1 MQNKTIITLLLTIMM
16 SCLVTSFGNS
26 QSKNSSPLLH
36 LKPAKEIFIESDKI
50 WLSDL
55 FYSDLEFKDKIVGDA
70 PELGKKFKLFRK
82 DLRRIVKASTLNWSD
97 SLRKSVVVSRS
108 AKQVPMNIIR
118 NAVVKALEQNH
129 VNDEIE
135 VEFNDRNLKILV
147 PKNADEAIRVLQSQL
162 DQRTGRFEVVVNIN
176 STANED
182 QNIILKG
189 KAFAIIPMPVPNKH
203 IGAGQLINKKD
214 ITWRKVRI
222 KQQSF
227 GVVGS
232 MEQLLDHVAKRPL
245 TAGRLIRMSDIRP
258 QQLIKKGEFVTLHF
272 KNKTMSLST
281 RGVSVEP
288 GSRNQVIRVK
298 NPRSKRII
306 EARVLG
312 PNTAVV
318 LPTTTILR

>member
-1 MQNKTIITLLLTIMM
+1 MQNKTIITLLMTIMM
-16 SCLVTSFGNS
+16 SCLFTSFGNS
-26 QSKNSSPLLH
+26 QSNNSSPLLH

-55 FYSDLEFKDKIVGDA
+55 FYSDREFKDKIVGDA
-70 PELGKKFKLFRK
+70 PALGKKLKLFRK
-82 DLRRIVKASTLNWSD
+82 DLRRIVKASTLNWPG

-135 VEFNDRNLKILV
+135 VNFNNRNLKILV
-147 PKNADEAIRVLQSQL
+147 PKNAEELIRVLQSQL
-162 DQRTGRFEVVVNIN
+162 DQRTGRFEVVVNTH
-176 STANED
+176 STANEG

-189 KAFAIIPMPVPNKH
+189 KAFAVIPMPVPNKH
-203 IGAGQLINKKD
+203 ISAGQLINKRD
-214 ITWRKVRI
+214 IAWRKVRI

-227 GVVGS
+227 GIVGS
-232 MEQLLDHVAKRPL
+232 MEQLLDHVTKRPL

-258 QQLIKKGEFVTLHF
+258 QELIKKGEFVTLHF
-272 KNKTMSLST
+272 KNKAMSLST
-281 RGVSVEP
+281 RGISVEP
-288 GSRNQVIRVK
+288 GTRNQIIRIK

-318 LPTTTILR
+318 SPTTTILR

>member
-1 MQNKTIITLLLTIMM
+1 MQNKTTITLLLTIMM
-16 SCLVTSFGNS
+16 SCLVTSLGNS
-26 QSKNSSPLLH
+26 QSKKSSILLH
-36 LKPAKEIFIESDKI
+36 LKPAKEISIESDKI

-55 FYSDLEFKDKIVGDA
+55 FYSDREFKDKIVGDA
-70 PELGKKFKLFRK
+70 PELGKKLKLFRK
-82 DLRRIVKASTLNWSD
+82 DLRRIVKASPLNWSG

-118 NAVVKALEQNH
+118 NAVEKALEQNH

-147 PKNADEAIRVLQSQL
+147 PKNAEEAIRVLQSQL

>member
-1 MQNKTIITLLLTIMM
+1 MQNKTTITLLLTIMM

-82 DLRRIVKASTLNWSD
+82 DLRRIVKASTLNWSG

-135 VEFNDRNLKILV
+135 VNFNDRNLKILV
-147 PKNADEAIRVLQSQL
+147 PKNAEEAIRVLQSQL
-162 DQRTGRFEVVVNIN
+162 DERTGRFEVVVNIN

-227 GVVGS
+227 GIVGS
-232 MEQLLDHVAKRPL
+232 LEQLLDHVAKRPL

>member
-1 MQNKTIITLLLTIMM
+1 MQNKTIITVLLTIMM
-16 SCLVTSFGNS
+16 SCLVTSLGNA
-26 QSKNSSPLLH
+26 QSKKNGPLLH

-55 FYSDLEFKDKIVGDA
+55 FYSDREFKDKIVGDA
-70 PELGKKFKLFRK
+70 PALGKKLKLYKK
-82 DLRRIVKASTLNWSD
+82 DLRRIVNESALDWPG
-97 SLRKSVVVSRS
+97 SLRKSV
-108 AKQVPMNIIR
+108 I
-118 NAVVKALEQNH
+118 KALEQNH

-135 VEFNDRNLKILV
+135 IEFNDRNLKILV
-147 PKNADEAIRVLQSQL
+147 PKNAEREIKVLQSHL
-162 DQRTGRFEVVVNIN
+162 DQRTGRFEVVVNTH

-189 KAFAIIPMPVPNKH
+189 KAFAVIPMPVPNKH

-232 MEQLLDHVAKRPL
+232 TEQLLDHVAKRPL

-281 RGVSVEP
+281 RGISVEP
-288 GSRNQVIRVK
+288 GSRNQVIRIK

-312 PNTAVV
+312 PNIAVV

>member
-1 MQNKTIITLLLTIMM
+1 MPNKITITLLLTIMM

-26 QSKNSSPLLH
+26 QSKKSSPLLH
-36 LKPAKEIFIESDKI
+36 LKPAKEISIESDKI

-55 FYSDLEFKDKIVGDA
+55 FYSDREFKDKIVGDA

-135 VEFNDRNLKILV
+135 VNFNDRNLKILV
-147 PKNADEAIRVLQSQL
+147 PKNAEEAIRVLQSQL
-162 DQRTGRFEVVVNIN
+162 DERTGRFEVVVNIN

>member
-1 MQNKTIITLLLTIMM
+1 MQNKTTITLLLTIMM

-135 VEFNDRNLKILV
+135 VKFNDRNLKILV

-162 DQRTGRFEVVVNIN
+162 DERTGRFEVVVNIN

>member
-55 FYSDLEFKDKIVGDA
+55 FYSDREFKDKIVGDA
-70 PELGKKFKLFRK
+70 PALGKKLKLFRK

-135 VEFNDRNLKILV
+135 VNFNDRNLKILV
-147 PKNADEAIRVLQSQL
+147 PKNAEEAIRVLQSQL
-162 DQRTGRFEVVVNIN
+162 DERTGRFEVVVNIN

-182 QNIILKG
+182 QNIILRG

>member
-1 MQNKTIITLLLTIMM
+1 MQNKTTITLLLTIMM

-135 VEFNDRNLKILV
+135 VNFNDRNLKILV
-147 PKNADEAIRVLQSQL
+147 PKNAEEAIRVLQSQL
-162 DQRTGRFEVVVNIN
+162 DERTGRFEVVVNIN

-182 QNIILKG
+182 QNIILRG

>member
-1 MQNKTIITLLLTIMM
+1 MQNKITITLLLTIMM

-26 QSKNSSPLLH
+26 QSKKSNPLLH

-55 FYSDLEFKDKIVGDA
+55 FYSDREFKDKIVGDA
-70 PELGKKFKLFRK
+70 PALGKKFKLFRK

-135 VEFNDRNLKILV
+135 VNFNDRNLKILV
-147 PKNADEAIRVLQSQL
+147 PKNAEEAIRVLQSQL
-162 DQRTGRFEVVVNIN
+162 DERTGRFEVVVNIN

-182 QNIILKG
+182 QNIILRG

>member
-1 MQNKTIITLLLTIMM
+1 MQNKTTITLLLTIMM

-70 PELGKKFKLFRK
+70 PALGKKLKLFRK
-82 DLRRIVKASTLNWSD
+82 DLRRIVKASTLNWSG

-135 VEFNDRNLKILV
+135 VNFNDRNLKILV
-147 PKNADEAIRVLQSQL
+147 PKNAEEAIRVLQSQL
-162 DQRTGRFEVVVNIN
+162 DERTGRFEVVVNIN

>member
-1 MQNKTIITLLLTIMM
+1 MQNKTTITLLLTIMM

-36 LKPAKEIFIESDKI
+36 LKPAKEISIESDKI

-55 FYSDLEFKDKIVGDA
+55 FYSDREFKDKIVGNA
-70 PELGKKFKLFRK
+70 PELGKKLKLFRK
-82 DLRRIVKASTLNWSD
+82 DLRRIVKASPLNWSG

-147 PKNADEAIRVLQSQL
+147 PKNAEEAIRVLQSQL
-162 DQRTGRFEVVVNIN
+162 DERTGRFEVVVNIN

>member
-1 MQNKTIITLLLTIMM
+1 MQNKTTITLLLTIMM

-26 QSKNSSPLLH
+26 QSKKSSPLLH
-36 LKPAKEIFIESDKI
+36 IKPAKEISIESDKI

-55 FYSDLEFKDKIVGDA
+55 FYSDREFKDKIVGNA
-70 PELGKKFKLFRK
+70 PELGKKLKLFRK
-82 DLRRIVKASTLNWSD
+82 DLRRIVKASPLNWSG

-118 NAVVKALEQNH
+118 NVVVKALEQNH

-135 VEFNDRNLKILV
+135 AEFNDRNLKILV
-147 PKNADEAIRVLQSQL
+147 PKNAEQAIRVLQSQL

>member
-1 MQNKTIITLLLTIMM
+1 MQNKTTITLLLTIMM

-26 QSKNSSPLLH
+26 QSKKSSPLLH
-36 LKPAKEIFIESDKI
+36 LKPAKEILIESDKI

-55 FYSDLEFKDKIVGDA
+55 FYSDREFKDKIIGDA
-70 PELGKKFKLFRK
+70 PELGKKLKLFRK
-82 DLRRIVKASTLNWSD
+82 DLRRIVKASPLNWSG

-118 NAVVKALEQNH
+118 NTVVKALEQNH

-147 PKNADEAIRVLQSQL
+147 PKNAEEAIRVLQSHL

-245 TAGRLIRMSDIRP
+245 TAGRLIRMSDVRP

>member
-1 MQNKTIITLLLTIMM
+1 MQNKITITLLLTIMM

-26 QSKNSSPLLH
+26 QSKKSSPLLH
-36 LKPAKEIFIESDKI
+36 LKPAKEISIESDKI

-55 FYSDLEFKDKIVGDA
+55 FYSDREFKDKIVGDA
-70 PELGKKFKLFRK
+70 PELGKKLKLFRK
-82 DLRRIVKASTLNWSD
+82 DLHRIVKASPLNWSG

-118 NAVVKALEQNH
+118 NAVEKALEQNH

-147 PKNADEAIRVLQSQL
+147 PKNAEEAIRVLQSQL

-281 RGVSVEP
+281 RGISVEP

>member
-1 MQNKTIITLLLTIMM
+1 MQNKPTITLLLTIMM
-16 SCLVTSFGNS
+16 SCLVTSLGNS
-26 QSKNSSPLLH
+26 QSKKSSILLH
-36 LKPAKEIFIESDKI
+36 LKPAKEISIESDKI

-55 FYSDLEFKDKIVGDA
+55 FYSDREFKDKIVGNA
-70 PELGKKFKLFRK
+70 PELGKKLKLFRK
-82 DLRRIVKASTLNWSD
+82 DLRRIVKASPLNWSG

-147 PKNADEAIRVLQSQL
+147 PKNAEEAIRVLQSQL

>member
-1 MQNKTIITLLLTIMM
+1 MQNKPTITLLLTIMM
-16 SCLVTSFGNS
+16 SCLVTSLGNS
-26 QSKNSSPLLH
+26 QSKKSSILLH
-36 LKPAKEIFIESDKI
+36 LKPAKEISIESDKI

-55 FYSDLEFKDKIVGDA
+55 FYSDREFKDKIVGDA
-70 PELGKKFKLFRK
+70 PELGKKLKLFRK
-82 DLRRIVKASTLNWSD
+82 DLHRIVKASPLNWSG

-118 NAVVKALEQNH
+118 NAVEKALEQNH

-147 PKNADEAIRVLQSQL
+147 PKNAEEAIRVLQSQL

>member
-1 MQNKTIITLLLTIMM
+1 MQNKITITLLLTIMM

-26 QSKNSSPLLH
+26 QSKKSSPLLH
-36 LKPAKEIFIESDKI
+36 LKPAKEISIESDKI

-55 FYSDLEFKDKIVGDA
+55 FYSDREFKDKIVGDA
-70 PELGKKFKLFRK
+70 PELGKKLKLFRK
-82 DLRRIVKASTLNWSD
+82 DLHRIVKASPLNWSG

-118 NAVVKALEQNH
+118 NAVEKALEQNH

-147 PKNADEAIRVLQSQL
+147 PKNAEQAIRVLQSQL

-182 QNIILKG
+182 QNIVLKG

>member
-1 MQNKTIITLLLTIMM
+1 MQNKITITLLLTIIM

-26 QSKNSSPLLH
+26 QSKKSSPLLH

-135 VEFNDRNLKILV
+135 VNFNDRNLKILV
-147 PKNADEAIRVLQSQL
+147 PKNAEEAIRVLQSQL
-162 DQRTGRFEVVVNIN
+162 DERTGRFEVVVNIN

>member
-1 MQNKTIITLLLTIMM
+1 MQNKTTITLLLTIMM
-16 SCLVTSFGNS
+16 SCLVTSLGNS
-26 QSKNSSPLLH
+26 QSKKSSILLH
-36 LKPAKEIFIESDKI
+36 LKPAKEISIESDKI

-55 FYSDLEFKDKIVGDA
+55 FYSDREFKDKIVGNA
-70 PELGKKFKLFRK
+70 PELGKKLKLFRK

-135 VEFNDRNLKILV
+135 VNFNDRNLKILV
-147 PKNADEAIRVLQSQL
+147 PKNAEEAIRVLQSQL
-162 DQRTGRFEVVVNIN
+162 DERTGRFEVVVNIN

-182 QNIILKG
+182 QNIILRG

>member
-1 MQNKTIITLLLTIMM
+1 MQNKTIITVLLTIMM

-26 QSKNSSPLLH
+26 QSKKGSPLLH

-97 SLRKSVVVSRS
+97 SLRRSVVVSRS

-135 VEFNDRNLKILV
+135 VNFNDRNLKILV
-147 PKNADEAIRVLQSQL
+147 PKNAEEAIRVLQSQL
-162 DQRTGRFEVVVNIN
+162 DERTGRFEVVVNIN

-189 KAFAIIPMPVPNKH
+189 KAFAVIPMPVPNKH
-203 IGAGQLINKKD
+203 ISAGQLINKRD
-214 ITWRKVRI
+214 IAWRKVRI
-222 KQQSF
+222 KQQTF
-227 GVVGS
+227 GIVGS
-232 MEQLLDHVAKRPL
+232 MEQLLDHVTKRPL

-258 QQLIKKGEFVTLHF
+258 QELVKKGEFVTLHF

-281 RGVSVEP
+281 RGISVEP
-288 GSRNQVIRVK
+288 GTRNQIIRIK

-318 LPTTTILR
+318 LPTTTTLR

>member
-1 MQNKTIITLLLTIMM
+1 MQNKTTITLLLTIMM

-26 QSKNSSPLLH
+26 QSKKSSPLLH
-36 LKPAKEIFIESDKI
+36 LKPAKEISIESHKI

-55 FYSDLEFKDKIVGDA
+55 FYSDREFKDKIVGNA
-70 PELGKKFKLFRK
+70 PELGKKLKLFRK
-82 DLRRIVKASTLNWSD
+82 DLRRIVKASPLNWSG

-118 NAVVKALEQNH
+118 NAVEKALEQNH

-147 PKNADEAIRVLQSQL
+147 PKNAEEAIRILQSQL

>member
-1 MQNKTIITLLLTIMM
+1 MQNKTIITVLLTIMM
-16 SCLVTSFGNS
+16 SCLVTSLGNA
-26 QSKNSSPLLH
+26 QSKKNGPLLH

-55 FYSDLEFKDKIVGDA
+55 FYSDREFKDEIVRDA
-70 PELGKKFKLFRK
+70 PELGKKLKLFRK
-82 DLRRIVKASTLNWSD
+82 DLRQIIKVSPFNWSG

-118 NAVVKALEQNH
+118 NTVEKALEQNH

-147 PKNADEAIRVLQSQL
+147 PKNAEEAIRVLQSQL

-189 KAFAIIPMPVPNKH
+189 KAFAVIPMPVPNKH

-312 PNTAVV
+312 PNIAVV

>member
-1 MQNKTIITLLLTIMM
+1 MQNKTTITLLLTIMM

-135 VEFNDRNLKILV
+135 VNFNDRNLKILV
-147 PKNADEAIRVLQSQL
+147 PKNAEEAIRVLQSQL
-162 DQRTGRFEVVVNIN
+162 DERTGRFEVVVNIN

>member
-1 MQNKTIITLLLTIMM
+1 MQNKPTITLLLTIMM
-16 SCLVTSFGNS
+16 SCLVTSLGNS
-26 QSKNSSPLLH
+26 QSKKSSILLH
-36 LKPAKEIFIESDKI
+36 LKPAKEISIESDKI

-55 FYSDLEFKDKIVGDA
+55 FYSDREFKDKIVGNA
-70 PELGKKFKLFRK
+70 PELGKKLKLFRK
-82 DLRRIVKASTLNWSD
+82 DLRRIVKASPLNWSG

-118 NAVVKALEQNH
+118 NAVEKALEQNH

-147 PKNADEAIRVLQSQL
+147 PKNAEEAIRVLQSQL

>member
-1 MQNKTIITLLLTIMM
+1 MQNKTTITLLLTIMM

-55 FYSDLEFKDKIVGDA
+55 FYSDREFKDKIVGDA
-70 PELGKKFKLFRK
+70 PALGKKLKLFRK

-147 PKNADEAIRVLQSQL
+147 PKNAEEAIRVLQSQL
-162 DQRTGRFEVVVNIN
+162 DERTGRFEVVVNIN

>member
-1 MQNKTIITLLLTIMM
+1 MQNKTTIRLLLAIMM

-26 QSKNSSPLLH
+26 QSKKSSPFLH

-50 WLSDL
+50 WLRDL
-55 FYSDLEFKDKIVGDA
+55 FYSDREFKDKIVRDA
-70 PELGKKFKLFRK
+70 PELGKKLKLFRK
-82 DLRRIVKASTLNWSD
+82 DLRQIVEASPLNWSG
-97 SLRKSVVVSRS
+97 SLRKTVVVSRS

-147 PKNADEAIRVLQSQL
+147 PKNAEEAIRVLQSQL

-182 QNIILKG
+182 QNIVLKG

-272 KNKTMSLST
+272 RNKTLSLST

-298 NPRSKRII
+298 NARSKRII

>member
-1 MQNKTIITLLLTIMM
+1 MQNKPTITLLLTIMM
-16 SCLVTSFGNS
+16 SCLVTSLGNS
-26 QSKNSSPLLH
+26 QSKKSSILLH
-36 LKPAKEIFIESDKI
+36 LKPAKEISIESDKI

-55 FYSDLEFKDKIVGDA
+55 FYSDREFKDKIVGNA
-70 PELGKKFKLFRK
+70 PELGKKLKLFRK

-135 VEFNDRNLKILV
+135 VNFNDRNLKILV
-147 PKNADEAIRVLQSQL
+147 PKNAEEAIRVLQSQL
-162 DQRTGRFEVVVNIN
+162 DERTGRFEVVVNIN

>member
-1 MQNKTIITLLLTIMM
+1 MQNKTTITLLLTIMM

-135 VEFNDRNLKILV
+135 VNFNHRNLKILV
-147 PKNADEAIRVLQSQL
+147 PKNAEEAIRVLQSQL
-162 DQRTGRFEVVVNIN
+162 DERTGRFEVVVNIN

-182 QNIILKG
+182 QNIILRG

>member
-1 MQNKTIITLLLTIMM
+1 
-16 SCLVTSFGNS
+16 
-26 QSKNSSPLLH
+26 
-36 LKPAKEIFIESDKI
+36 
-50 WLSDL
+50 
-55 FYSDLEFKDKIVGDA
+55 
-70 PELGKKFKLFRK
+70 
-82 DLRRIVKASTLNWSD
+82 
-97 SLRKSVVVSRS
+97 
-108 AKQVPMNIIR
+108 
-118 NAVVKALEQNH
+118 
-129 VNDEIE
+129 
-135 VEFNDRNLKILV
+135 
-147 PKNADEAIRVLQSQL
+147 LQSQL
-162 DQRTGRFEVVVNIN
+162 DERTGRFEVVVNIN

-227 GVVGS
+227 GIVGS
-232 MEQLLDHVAKRPL
+232 LEQLLDHVAKRPL

-288 GSRNQVIRVK
+288 GSRNQVIRIK

>member
-1 MQNKTIITLLLTIMM
+1 MQNKTTITLLLTIMM

-26 QSKNSSPLLH
+26 QSKKSSQLLH
-36 LKPAKEIFIESDKI
+36 LKPGKEIFIESDKI

-55 FYSDLEFKDKIVGDA
+55 FYSDQEFKDKIVGDA
-70 PELGKKFKLFRK
+70 PELGKKLKLFRK
-82 DLRRIVKASTLNWSD
+82 DLRRIVKASLLNWSG
-97 SLRKSVVVSRS
+97 SLRKSVVVSRF

-118 NAVVKALEQNH
+118 NAVEKALEQNH

-147 PKNADEAIRVLQSQL
+147 PKNAEEAIRILQSQL

-176 STANED
+176 SVANED

-272 KNKTMSLST
+272 KNKAMSLST
-281 RGVSVEP
+281 RGVSVEH

>member
-1 MQNKTIITLLLTIMM
+1 MQNKTTITLLLTIMM

-147 PKNADEAIRVLQSQL
+147 PKNAEEAIRVLQSQL
-162 DQRTGRFEVVVNIN
+162 DERTGRFEVVVNIN

>member
-1 MQNKTIITLLLTIMM
+1 MQNKITITLLLTIMM

-26 QSKNSSPLLH
+26 QSKKSSPLLH
-36 LKPAKEIFIESDKI
+36 LKPAKEISIESDKI

-55 FYSDLEFKDKIVGDA
+55 FYSDREFKDKIVGDA
-70 PELGKKFKLFRK
+70 PELGKKLKLFRK
-82 DLRRIVKASTLNWSD
+82 DLRRIVKASPLNWSG

-118 NAVVKALEQNH
+118 NAVEKALEQNH

-147 PKNADEAIRVLQSQL
+147 PKNAEEAIRVLQSQL

>member
-1 MQNKTIITLLLTIMM
+1 MQNKTTITLLLTIMM

-55 FYSDLEFKDKIVGDA
+55 FYSDREFKDKIVGDA
-70 PELGKKFKLFRK
+70 PALGKKFKLFRK

-135 VEFNDRNLKILV
+135 VNFNDRNLKILV
-147 PKNADEAIRVLQSQL
+147 PKNAEEAIRVLQSQL
-162 DQRTGRFEVVVNIN
+162 DERTGRFEVVVNIN

-182 QNIILKG
+182 QNIILRG

>member
-1 MQNKTIITLLLTIMM
+1 MQNKTTITLLLTIMM

-55 FYSDLEFKDKIVGDA
+55 FYSDREFKDKIVGDA
-70 PELGKKFKLFRK
+70 PALGKKLKLFRK

-135 VEFNDRNLKILV
+135 VNFNDRNLKILV
-147 PKNADEAIRVLQSQL
+147 PKNAEEAIRVLQSQL
-162 DQRTGRFEVVVNIN
+162 DERTGRFEVVVNIN

-182 QNIILKG
+182 QNIILRG

>member
-1 MQNKTIITLLLTIMM
+1 MQNKTIITFLLTIMM

-26 QSKNSSPLLH
+26 QSKKSNPLLH

-135 VEFNDRNLKILV
+135 VNFNDRNLKILV
-147 PKNADEAIRVLQSQL
+147 PKNAEEAIRVLQSQL
-162 DQRTGRFEVVVNIN
+162 DERTGRFEVVVNIN

>member
-1 MQNKTIITLLLTIMM
+1 MQNKTTITLLLTIMM

-82 DLRRIVKASTLNWSD
+82 DLRRIVKASTVDWSG

-227 GVVGS
+227 GIVGS
-232 MEQLLDHVAKRPL
+232 LEQLLDHVAKRPL

>member
-1 MQNKTIITLLLTIMM
+1 MM

-26 QSKNSSPLLH
+26 QSKKSNPLLH

-55 FYSDLEFKDKIVGDA
+55 FYSDREFKDKIVGDA
-70 PELGKKFKLFRK
+70 PALGKKLKLFRK
-82 DLRRIVKASTLNWSD
+82 DLRRIVKASTLDWSG

-118 NAVVKALEQNH
+118 NAVIKALEQNH

-147 PKNADEAIRVLQSQL
+147 PKNAEQEIKVLQSHL
-162 DQRTGRFEVVVNIN
+162 DQRTGRFEVVVNTN

-189 KAFAIIPMPVPNKH
+189 KAFAVIPMPVPNKH